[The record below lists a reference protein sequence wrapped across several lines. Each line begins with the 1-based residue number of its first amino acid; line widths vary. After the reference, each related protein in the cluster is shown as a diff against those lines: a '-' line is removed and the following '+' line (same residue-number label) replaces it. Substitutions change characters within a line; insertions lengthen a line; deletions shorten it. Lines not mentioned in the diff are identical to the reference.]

1 MVVFLCLSFN
11 VALRLFQGVTQSSP
25 HDSSD
30 KLQQTLAECR
40 RKLVLKMDAC
50 TLTHIFMGSLLSFLP
65 KKNEEQ
71 PSCMDFL
78 LVF

>member
-11 VALRLFQGVTQSSP
+11 VALRLVQGATLSSP

-50 TLTHIFMGSLLSFLP
+50 TLTHIFTESLLSFC
-65 KKNEEQ
+65 KKEK
-71 PSCMDFL
+71 SF
-78 LVF
+78 